1 MRRDWLSLV
10 LLVLAFGAC
19 GPQQTTDDKVPVE
32 MRGVWLTNVDSD
44 IFESRDAIEDALA
57 FLDAHHFN
65 TIFPV
70 VWHNG
75 YTLYPSDTMD
85 DYFDQP
91 DHPDYDGRDL
101 LQEVIDAAAPYD
113 IAVVPWFEFG
123 FSSDNEPD
131 GPGHIL
137 QARPEWA
144 ARDSSGD
151 ILRKNGFRWMN
162 AYHPEVQ
169 NFVAGL
175 VLEVADSYDV
185 DGIQGDDRLPAQP
198 VEGGYAAFT
207 QNLYAQQH
215 EGQDPPSDFRDTQ
228 WKRWRATQLNA
239 FAEQLYTDVKAV
251 DSTMW
256 VSWSPSVYPWS
267 YEEYL
272 QDWPSWI
279 TGGYADVVHA
289 QVYRRE
295 LDRYR
300 ETLESLHPDSIGV
313 AREFKKF
320 MSPGLLVKAGPY
332 VIGEEILLEAIRI
345 NRSLGYTG
353 EVHFFYEGLR
363 ENNDR
368 LASRLIETVYAEA
381 ARSPLLAQKP

>member
-1 MRRDWLSLV
+1 MHRGLLGLLFLVFALS
-10 LLVLAFGAC
+10 AC
-19 GPQQTTDDKVPVE
+19 DPQGNVDDSAPVE

-44 IFESRDAIEDALA
+44 IFDSRNNIEDALA
-57 FLDAHHFN
+57 FLDAHNFN
-65 TIFPV
+65 TVFPV

-75 YTLYPSDTMD
+75 YTLYPSGTMD
-85 DYFDQP
+85 DHFDRP

-175 VLEVADSYDV
+175 VLEVAGSYDV
-185 DGIQGDDRLPAQP
+185 DGVQGDDRLPAQP
-198 VEGGYAAFT
+198 VEGGYAPYT
-207 QNLYAQQH
+207 RNLYAQQH
-215 EGQDPPSDFRDTQ
+215 DGQEPPSDVRDAQ
-228 WKRWRATQLNA
+228 WMRWRASQLNV
-239 FAEQLYTDVKAV
+239 FAERLYTDVKAV
-251 DSTMW
+251 DSTLW

-279 TGGYADVVHA
+279 TGGYADLVHA
-289 QVYRRE
+289 QVYRR
-295 LDRYR
+295 DIDQYK
-300 ETLESLHPDSIGV
+300 ETLESLHPDSVGV
-313 AREFKKF
+313 PREFKEF

-332 VIGEEILLEAIRI
+332 VIDEEQLLDVINI
-345 NRSLGYTG
+345 NRSRGYAG

-368 LASRLIETVYAEA
+368 LASRLIDTVYADT
-381 ARSPLLAQKP
+381 ARSPLLAQTP

>member
-1 MRRDWLSLV
+1 MHRGLLSLSLFV
-10 LLVLAFGAC
+10 LTFCAC
-19 GPQQTTDDKVPVE
+19 GLQQTTDDAVPVE
-32 MRGVWLTNVDSD
+32 MRGVWLTNVDSNVFD
-44 IFESRDAIEDALA
+44 SRDTIEEALA
-57 FLDAHHFN
+57 FLDAHNFN

-75 YTLYPSDTMD
+75 YTLYPSGTMD
-85 DYFDQP
+85 DYFDRP
-91 DHPDYDGRDL
+91 GHPDYAGRDL

-123 FSSDNEPD
+123 FSSDNEAD

-151 ILRKNGFRWMN
+151 ILLKNGFRWMN

-169 NFVAGL
+169 EFVANL
-175 VLEVADSYDV
+175 VLEVAGSYDV
-185 DGIQGDDRLPAQP
+185 DGVQGDDRLPAQP
-198 VEGGYAAFT
+198 VEGGYAPYT
-207 QNLYAQQH
+207 RNLYAQQH
-215 EGQDPPSDFRDTQ
+215 DGQEPPSDVRDAQ
-228 WKRWRATQLNA
+228 WMHWRASQLNA
-239 FAEQLYTDVKAV
+239 FAERLYTDVKAV
-251 DSTMW
+251 DSTLW
-256 VSWSPSVYPWS
+256 VSWAPSVYPWS

-279 TGGYADVVHA
+279 TGGYADLVHA
-289 QVYRRE
+289 QVYRRD
-295 LDRYR
+295 LGRYR
-300 ETLESLHPDSIGV
+300 ETLKSLHPDSIAV
-313 AREFKKF
+313 PREFKEF

-332 VIGEEILLEAIRI
+332 VIGEEQLLEAINI
-345 NRSLGYTG
+345 NRSLGYAG

-368 LASRLIETVYAEA
+368 LASRLIETVYADA
-381 ARSPLLAQKP
+381 ARSPLLAQSP

>member
-1 MRRDWLSLV
+1 MHRGLLSLSLFV
-10 LLVLAFGAC
+10 LTFCAC
-19 GPQQTTDDKVPVE
+19 GLQQTTDDAVPVE

-44 IFESRDAIEDALA
+44 VFDSRDAIEEALA
-57 FLDAHHFN
+57 FLDAHNFN

-75 YTLYPSDTMD
+75 YTLYPSGTMD
-85 DYFDQP
+85 DYFDRP
-91 DHPDYDGRDL
+91 GHPDYAGRDL

-123 FSSDNEPD
+123 FSSDNEAD

-151 ILRKNGFRWMN
+151 ILLKNGFRWMN

-169 NFVAGL
+169 EFVANL
-175 VLEVADSYDV
+175 VLEVAESYDV
-185 DGIQGDDRLPAQP
+185 DGVQGDDRLPAQP
-198 VEGGYAAFT
+198 VEGGYAPYT
-207 QNLYAQQH
+207 RNLYAQQH
-215 EGQDPPSDFRDTQ
+215 DGQEPPSDVRNAQ
-228 WKRWRATQLNA
+228 WMRWRASQLNA
-239 FAEQLYTDVKAV
+239 FAERLYTDVKAV
-251 DSTMW
+251 DSTLW
-256 VSWSPSVYPWS
+256 VSWAPSVYPWS

-279 TGGYADVVHA
+279 TGGYADLVHA
-289 QVYRRE
+289 QVYRRD
-295 LDRYR
+295 LGRYR
-300 ETLESLHPDSIGV
+300 ETLKSLHPDSIAV
-313 AREFKKF
+313 PPEFKEF
-320 MSPGLLVKAGPY
+320 MSPGLLVKAGSY
-332 VIGEEILLEAIRI
+332 VIGEEQLLEAINI
-345 NRSLGYTG
+345 NRSLGYAG

-368 LASRLIETVYAEA
+368 LASRLIETVYADA
-381 ARSPLLAQKP
+381 ARSPLLAQSP